1 VLRNPVVY
9 WGVASFAFAC
19 ELALAV
25 GLGVVAWRLA
35 HPSGVT
41 IGIVA
46 AVLVPT
52 AFIGLWAVFMSP
64 KAPRRLPAWPRATIA
79 GVACV
84 AVGSGLVAVGLHVPG
99 IALIVSGPLLSAGQ
113 VAMGSGH
120 PD

>member
-1 VLRNPVVY
+1 ML
-9 WGVASFAFAC
+9 AAAC
-19 ELALAV
+19 
-25 GLGVVAWRLA
+25 
-35 HPSGVT
+35 
-41 IGIVA
+41 VA
-46 AVLVPT
+46 AVL
-52 AFIGLWAVFMSP
+52 IWWLLGSCLGG
-64 KAPRRLPAWPRATIA
+64 RLPVLRATIA